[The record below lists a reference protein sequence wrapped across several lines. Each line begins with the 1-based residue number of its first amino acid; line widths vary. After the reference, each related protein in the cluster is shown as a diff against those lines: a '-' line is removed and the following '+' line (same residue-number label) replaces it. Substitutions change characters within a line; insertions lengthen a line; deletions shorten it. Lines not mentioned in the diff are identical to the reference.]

1 MFVSERA
8 SEEHTV
14 LACGQRMVNDGEGR
28 EEIQRGGWTSNR
40 TSNYVQ
46 VGGSDYVIP
55 VNEIVMLAVLL

>member
-40 TSNYVQ
+40 TSNYVP
-46 VGGSDYVIP
+46 GWRIGLIP
-55 VNEIVMLAVLL
+55 VSEIVMLAVLL